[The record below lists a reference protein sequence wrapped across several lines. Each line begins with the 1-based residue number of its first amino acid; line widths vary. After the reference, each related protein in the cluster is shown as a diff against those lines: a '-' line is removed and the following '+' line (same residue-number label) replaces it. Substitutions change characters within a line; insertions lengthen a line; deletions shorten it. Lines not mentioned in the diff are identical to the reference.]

1 MNLKTIGRA
10 VSQRGIL
17 RVFFHMLYG
26 INSVCYTYFH
36 ILKNHIF
43 KTINEH
49 KSEAIVKM
57 HERELSDHSQK
68 GRLFPAILGKV
79 KNK

>member
-1 MNLKTIGRA
+1 MNDNREMGKKKCDNKRRMMIQIVSVVVIILLLLIGA
-10 VSQRGIL
+10 GAGIFL
-17 RVFFHMLYG
+17 P
-26 INSVCYTYFH
+26 
-36 ILKNHIF
+36 
-43 KTINEH
+43 INEH

-57 HERELSDHSQK
+57 HEGELSDHSQK